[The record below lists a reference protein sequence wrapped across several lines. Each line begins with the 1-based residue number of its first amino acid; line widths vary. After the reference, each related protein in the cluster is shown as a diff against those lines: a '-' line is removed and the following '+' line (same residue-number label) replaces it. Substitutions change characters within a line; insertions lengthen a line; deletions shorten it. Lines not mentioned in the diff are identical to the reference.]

1 MGEEHLVPELQQHQQ
16 GQVHQGGALLAHQ
29 QAYPPEGNTKHHI
42 SIDKTHNEQ
51 TYQGK
56 IEESKIT
63 RKPANSKCPDK
74 VIKTVLNFPFLN
86 DQLIMYS

>member
-1 MGEEHLVPELQQHQQ
+1 LVADLQQHQQ
-16 GQVHQGGALLAHQ
+16 GQVHQGGGLLAHQ

-56 IEESKIT
+56 IEE
-63 RKPANSKCPDK
+63 
-74 VIKTVLNFPFLN
+74 
-86 DQLIMYS
+86 